1 MKIRNALLLC
11 LTAAMMLSS
20 CKKAD
25 SSSEPESENIGEIP
39 VSVSLFGK
47 EVSFP
52 CQLSELPDNIVF
64 DLDSAF
70 SLNYADAFV
79 DIYDDEI
86 DRTKSNKIG
95 RVVVEDCLED
105 GKAISGI
112 SRLADKRISFISIE
126 NIAGTGYT
134 GESIGRYDIEY
145 GGIGYDTSQEEFKEK
160 FGDPDVDISE
170 LLIYYLDDEGRNFVQ
185 IGFQGGMIDDIDIS
199 LYDWS
204 SSWIHDENNE

>member
-25 SSSEPESENIGEIP
+25 SSSESESENFGEIP

-47 EVSFP
+47 EVSLP

-64 DLDSAF
+64 DRDSAL

-105 GKAISGI
+105 GKAISEI
-112 SRLADKRISFISIE
+112 SRWADKRISFISIE

-204 SSWIHDENNE
+204 SSWIHDENKE